1 MHRRA
6 LHVCNVRRHCARP
19 YSHLTRLTQH
29 IGIAQQ
35 FVLQLLEAPIE
46 MQGGFTWIVLALLLT
61 SLNMSLAQ
69 GVGDS
74 QSLAK
79 SDVEAAQ
86 VLFDDTLEA
95 RDTLVN
101 STRGNLIEQY
111 QEGPKSDFIVK
122 GSEAEIQMVYRGI
135 LVEND
140 EDVKS
145 EVKSIVN
152 EEYTDAMI
160 QDIKGKLYEDS
171 SAVTTEVTVEVK
183 EKGLVDE
190 EEDHDDGASGTY
202 TSTSAAIGQM
212 SAVRVWSAAFAVRI
226 LVQ

>member
-1 MHRRA
+1 
-6 LHVCNVRRHCARP
+6 
-19 YSHLTRLTQH
+19 
-29 IGIAQQ
+29 
-35 FVLQLLEAPIE
+35 

-86 VLFDDTLEA
+86 VFFDDTLEA

-111 QEGPKSDFIVK
+111 QEEPKSDFIVK

-171 SAVTTEVTVEVK
+171 SAVTTEVTK
-183 EKGLVDE
+183 
-190 EEDHDDGASGTY
+190 
-202 TSTSAAIGQM
+202 
-212 SAVRVWSAAFAVRI
+212 
-226 LVQ
+226 

>member
-1 MHRRA
+1 
-6 LHVCNVRRHCARP
+6 
-19 YSHLTRLTQH
+19 
-29 IGIAQQ
+29 
-35 FVLQLLEAPIE
+35 

-79 SDVEAAQ
+79 SDVKAAQ
-86 VLFDDTLEA
+86 VFFDDTLEA

-111 QEGPKSDFIVK
+111 QEEPKSDFIVK

-145 EVKSIVN
+145 EVKNIVN

-171 SAVTTEVTVEVK
+171 SAVTTEVTK
-183 EKGLVDE
+183 
-190 EEDHDDGASGTY
+190 
-202 TSTSAAIGQM
+202 
-212 SAVRVWSAAFAVRI
+212 
-226 LVQ
+226 

>member
-1 MHRRA
+1 
-6 LHVCNVRRHCARP
+6 
-19 YSHLTRLTQH
+19 
-29 IGIAQQ
+29 
-35 FVLQLLEAPIE
+35 
-46 MQGGFTWIVLALLLT
+46 
-61 SLNMSLAQ
+61 
-69 GVGDS
+69 
-74 QSLAK
+74 
-79 SDVEAAQ
+79 
-86 VLFDDTLEA
+86 
-95 RDTLVN
+95 
-101 STRGNLIEQY
+101 
-111 QEGPKSDFIVK
+111 
-122 GSEAEIQMVYRGI
+122 MVYRGI
-135 LVEND
+135 LAEND

-190 EEDHDDGASGTY
+190 EEDDDDGASGTY

-212 SAVRVWSAAFAVRI
+212 SAVRVRSAASAVRI

>member
-1 MHRRA
+1 MLKMKR
-6 LHVCNVRRHCARP
+6 
-19 YSHLTRLTQH
+19 
-29 IGIAQQ
+29 
-35 FVLQLLEAPIE
+35 
-46 MQGGFTWIVLALLLT
+46 
-61 SLNMSLAQ
+61 
-69 GVGDS
+69 GDS

-101 STRGNLIEQY
+101 STRGNLIEQH

-122 GSEAEIQMVYRGI
+122 GSEAEIQMVYKGI
-135 LVEND
+135 LVENE

-160 QDIKGKLYEDS
+160 QDIKGKLYDS

-183 EKGLVDE
+183 QRGLVDE
-190 EEDHDDGASGTY
+190 EEDDDDGASGTY
-202 TSTSAAIGQM
+202 TGTSAAIGQM
-212 SAVRVWSAAFAVRI
+212 SAVRVRSAASAVRI
-226 LVQ
+226 LGQ